1 MKAFYYSIILAALV
15 SVTACQ
21 KELSNPGNQ
30 TTPEKPVTPTKPGG
44 FDYSNTKEVS
54 VSIRLLSPDNKP
66 LANTPVTFFANVA
79 LNDNGNANETTAI
92 QVTRMSDAN
101 GYIADNITVPAS
113 LDTVLVDAKY
123 TGLIRNVKA
132 YINGNSLNAV
142 IGGTNV
148 ISGDVVQNFDHP
160 VNARTAGFIPSS
172 ANGPKYTF
180 MGSSDFNGRPEYL
193 VKPSDVIS
201 NKLLTYINTSLPE
214 SKNLAETHPTYVTD
228 EATGNINVVKQS
240 DVWVTFVSE
249 GASYLNS
256 IGYYTYPTGHA
267 PASVSDIA
275 NINIMMPNSSLY
287 GQGGGMYPGDKI
299 KLGNFAAG
307 TSIGFVLL
315 DNAFSF
321 NSGVNTGAVK
331 FYSNSNLNP
340 ESDDN
345 LKKHSVVLRDEE
357 DKLYLVAFEDI
368 LRTRNECDH
377 DFNDVVF
384 YVTASNFD
392 NINGDG
398 VEPID
403 KPYDTDGDGVTDVF
417 DQYPNDPA
425 RAYNTYYPSKNT
437 YATLAFEDL
446 WPATGDYDMNDLV
459 VDYRYQFVSNAHN
472 QVVEMFAN
480 YAVQGAGAS
489 FHNGFGVQFPFSPS
503 LVKQVTG
510 QKLKDNYISLAG
522 NGVEAGQS
530 KAVIIPFDNHEALI
544 SNYAGAYFIN
554 TKTSMPKVTGD
565 TAKIYM
571 EFNSPVS
578 FATLGYAPFNPFL
591 ISDRRRELE
600 VHLPNHAPTDKADAK
615 MLGTGDD
622 VSDATTGTYYIGS
635 NTMPWAINIPAGFTY
650 PTEGSNI
657 KNAYPHY
664 MDWINSKGALYKD
677 WYSNKSSGYRNTSL
691 LYTK

>member
-1 MKAFYYSIILAALV
+1 MKPFFYSIILAALFT
-15 SVTACQ
+15 VTACQ

-54 VSIRLLSPDNKP
+54 VSIRLLSPDNKA
-66 LANTPVTFFANVA
+66 LANTPVTFYANVA
-79 LNDNGNANETTAI
+79 LNDNGNANETTSI
-92 QVTRMSDAN
+92 QVTRMSDAD

-123 TGLIRNVKA
+123 SGLIRNVKA

-142 IGGTNV
+142 IGGTSV
-148 ISGDVVQNFDHP
+148 ISGNIVQNYDHP
-160 VNARTAGFIPSS
+160 VNARTAGFAPSAS
-172 ANGPKYTF
+172 GPKYTF
-180 MGSSDFNGRPEYL
+180 MGASDFNGRPNYL
-193 VKPSDVIS
+193 VKPGDVIS

-214 SKNLAETHPTYVTD
+214 SKNLAETHPTYITD

-256 IGYYTYPTGHA
+256 IGYYTYPTGHE
-267 PASVSDIA
+267 PATAKDISA
-275 NINIMMPNSSLY
+275 INIMMPNSSLY

-321 NSGVNTGAVK
+321 NSGVNTSAVK

-340 ESDDN
+340 ENDDN
-345 LKKHSVVLRDEE
+345 IKKHSVVLRDEE
-357 DKLYLVAFEDI
+357 NKLFLVGFEDI
-368 LRTRNECDH
+368 LRTRTECDH

-384 YVTASNFD
+384 YVTASNFN
-392 NINGDG
+392 NISGDG
-398 VEPID
+398 VEPMD
-403 KPYDTDGDGVTDVF
+403 KPYDADGDGVTDVF

-425 RAYNTYYPSKNT
+425 RAYNTYYPSKKT

-503 LVKQVTG
+503 IVKQVTG

-544 SNYAGAYFIN
+544 NNYAGAYFVN

-565 TAKIYM
+565 TAKIYL

-578 FATLGYAPFNPFL
+578 FATLGSAPFNPFL

-600 VHLPNHAPTDKADAK
+600 VHLANHATTDKADAK
-615 MLGTGDD
+615 LLGTGDD
-622 VSDATTGTYYIGS
+622 VSDAATGTYYIGS

-650 PTEGSNI
+650 PTESANI
-657 KNAYPHY
+657 KDAYPHY

-677 WYSNKSSGYRNTSL
+677 WYSNKGSGYRNTNL